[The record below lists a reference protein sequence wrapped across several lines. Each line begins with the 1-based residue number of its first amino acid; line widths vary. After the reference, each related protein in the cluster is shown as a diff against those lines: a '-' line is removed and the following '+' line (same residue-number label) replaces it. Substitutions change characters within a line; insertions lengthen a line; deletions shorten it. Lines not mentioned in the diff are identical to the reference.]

1 MRSNRFSFLY
11 KSLPI
16 CWSNILLVYVLAMI
30 VSKDGRRKCKQLYA
44 DFVLRE
50 RVCVCMHV
58 NQSFYDDS
66 LFGNISDSKVFKGKC
81 RERVSKINFHA
92 AV

>member
-1 MRSNRFSFLY
+1 M
-11 KSLPI
+11 
-16 CWSNILLVYVLAMI
+16 LVYVLAMI
-30 VSKDGRRKCKQLYA
+30 VSKNGRRKCKQLYA

-66 LFGNISDSKVFKGKC
+66 LFGNILDSKVFKGKC